1 MKVNSKKIKGKIL
14 NENNS
19 QKSAYEYDKKI
30 WKMIKYKD
38 IIVPML
44 GVVGA
49 LASVFSYALDYVYR
63 IQCEKFYNIPNLYF
77 SINGNDYLLRFAIST
92 IIFILII
99 GGYRY
104 LSSKQSKEKN
114 KDDIINEIV
123 FSLVSGIYL
132 GLPNVIYV
140 INWLEYY
147 NCVYLI
153 SNFPW
158 LGYILAASIL
168 ILMLMFGILFFTKDD
183 SKYYKYTRGV
193 CICFIVVQSTVYI
206 VGTFNQF
213 NVDVKD
219 KRNYEIVTIKNKEYV
234 ILSNYGGDMLLVKY
248 EHEDGEPVFITS
260 EYFFKAKTE
269 GVFRYEHLNKEPKI
283 R

>member
-1 MKVNSKKIKGKIL
+1 MNVNSRKIKGKIL

-19 QKSAYEYDKKI
+19 RKPAYEYDKKI
-30 WKMIKYKD
+30 WKVIKKD
-38 IIVPML
+38 IIVPIV
-44 GVVGA
+44 GVMGVF
-49 LASVFSYALDYVYR
+49 ASVFSYAFDYVYR

-77 SINGNDYLLRFAIST
+77 SINGNDYLLRFAICT
-92 IIFILII
+92 VIFILIL

-104 LSSKQSKEKN
+104 LSINQSKEKN

-123 FSLVSGIYL
+123 FSLVSGVYL
-132 GLPNVIYV
+132 GLPNVIYI
-140 INWLEYY
+140 INWLEHY

-153 SNFPW
+153 SNFPC
-158 LGYILAASIL
+158 LGYILASL
-168 ILMLMFGILFFTKDD
+168 IIVLMLMFGVLFFTRGD
-183 SKYYKYTRGV
+183 SKYSKYIRGF
-193 CICFIVVQSTVYI
+193 CICFIVFQSTVYI

-269 GVFRYEHLNKEPKI
+269 GVFRYEYLNKEPKI